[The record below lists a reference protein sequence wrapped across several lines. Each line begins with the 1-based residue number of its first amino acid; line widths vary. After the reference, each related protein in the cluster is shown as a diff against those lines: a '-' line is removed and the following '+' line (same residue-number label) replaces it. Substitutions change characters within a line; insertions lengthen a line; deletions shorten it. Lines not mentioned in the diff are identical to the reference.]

1 MCRRSEDC
9 SVSAPVLSILLFW
22 FFRGERSWDINFM
35 LFGVGTVANTPRQSE
50 SRGRKPDLIKALSVL
65 VSAHRILFSNKE
77 RMFINLLLI
86 PTPPAGECSSPFLK
100 YLHIYVS
107 YKLGILM
114 GMSAGYF

>member
-1 MCRRSEDC
+1 
-9 SVSAPVLSILLFW
+9 
-22 FFRGERSWDINFM
+22 M